1 MYKKVREIRSFPSI
15 FFAPSAIIT
24 IEVCFFVGEFLY
36 YLMYSIVA
44 PNIYSPFT
52 MI

>member
-1 MYKKVREIRSFPSI
+1 MYKKVREIRSFSST
-15 FFAPSAIIT
+15 FFATSAIIT